1 MLSHEKVLNCLIL
14 NRFST
19 NSYLQY
25 WCLCTRKKL
34 DKDDRYNEKATTN
47 LSETYHTS
55 LNNIDI
61 DAEVSDVTVK
71 KGNEFAIL
79 SKGDDKK
86 IKVNSKVNYHQWKIS
101 EYQTSTN
108 INFRMQGNV
117 YNHIVIIVPK
127 NINNINIHT
136 GSGSLKV
143 LGITSK
149 NAHFKMEDGD
159 LSIKNGSV
167 RLNKNK

>member
-1 MLSHEKVLNCLIL
+1 MKKFLIVL
-14 NRFST
+14 FSIGLVLT
-19 NSYLQY
+19 VICSIGVYVQG
-25 WCLCTRKKL
+25 KKL

-86 IKVNSKVNYHQWKIS
+86 IKVNSKVNHHQWKIS

-117 YNHIVIIVPK
+117 YNHIIIIVPQ
-127 NINNINIHT
+127 NINNINIP
-136 GSGSLKV
+136 
-143 LGITSK
+143 
-149 NAHFKMEDGD
+149 
-159 LSIKNGSV
+159 V
-167 RLNKNK
+167 RVV

>member
-1 MLSHEKVLNCLIL
+1 MKKFLIVL
-14 NRFST
+14 FSIGLVLT
-19 NSYLQY
+19 VICSIGVYVQG
-25 WCLCTRKKL
+25 KKL

-86 IKVNSKVNYHQWKIS
+86 IKVNSKVNHHQWKIS

-117 YNHIVIIVPK
+117 YNHIIIIVPQ
-127 NINNINIHT
+127 NINNINIP
-136 GSGSLKV
+136 
-143 LGITSK
+143 
-149 NAHFKMEDGD
+149 
-159 LSIKNGSV
+159 V
-167 RLNKNK
+167 RVG

>member
-1 MLSHEKVLNCLIL
+1 MKKFLIVL
-14 NRFST
+14 FSIGLVLT
-19 NSYLQY
+19 VICSIGVYVQG
-25 WCLCTRKKL
+25 KKL

-86 IKVNSKVNYHQWKIS
+86 IKVNSKVNYH
-101 EYQTSTN
+101 
-108 INFRMQGNV
+108 
-117 YNHIVIIVPK
+117 
-127 NINNINIHT
+127 
-136 GSGSLKV
+136 
-143 LGITSK
+143 
-149 NAHFKMEDGD
+149 
-159 LSIKNGSV
+159 
-167 RLNKNK
+167 

>member
-1 MLSHEKVLNCLIL
+1 M
-14 NRFST
+14 
-19 NSYLQY
+19 
-25 WCLCTRKKL
+25 
-34 DKDDRYNEKATTN
+34 
-47 LSETYHTS
+47 SETYHTS

-86 IKVNSKVNYHQWKIS
+86 IKVNSKVNHHQWKIS

-117 YNHIVIIVPK
+117 YNHIIIIVPQ
-127 NINNINIHT
+127 NINNINIP
-136 GSGSLKV
+136 
-143 LGITSK
+143 
-149 NAHFKMEDGD
+149 
-159 LSIKNGSV
+159 V
-167 RLNKNK
+167 RVV